1 MATKKA
7 KVIEAPAVKV
17 VEEVK
22 EKRFSSY
29 KATLRFNDGKG
40 LSFTIPIRW
49 KKLDTKQ
56 IDAEYPIVFRTKQGQ
71 EAKFKSMTSEGNIL
85 ATQEDME
92 NGWLK
97 AKNFTQ
103 QKKAWITEDGAVILD
118 GVQSFQV
125 VDGKEELVEKMKKT
139 EDFIV
144 LSTKP
149 AAEYNDWLQE
159 NIYAIWCEKP
169 IDTYSL
175 SKFGKFLF
183 DNSKM
188 AIIKLSTGNSFKE
201 FHGLIVPRFYDKKT
215 GETLEAPKEGCGMGI
230 TLKTTR
236 IKIKFED
243 FGQMDYTTVQPA
255 PEKEVSPTK
264 AKGKMDT
271 I

>member
-1 MATKKA
+1 MA
-7 KVIEAPAVKV
+7 KVKAVKEV
-17 VEEVK
+17 EVK

-29 KATLRFNDGKG
+29 KATLRFLHDDIG
-40 LSFTIPIRW
+40 FTIPIRW

-56 IDAEYPIVFRTKQGQ
+56 IDAEYPIVFRSRDGK

-85 ATQEDME
+85 ATQDDMA

-103 QKKAWITEDGAVILD
+103 QKKAWMTEDGTVILD

-125 VDGKEELVEKMKKT
+125 VDGKEELVEKVKKT
-139 EDFIV
+139 EDFIIAQC
-144 LSTKP
+144 KP
-149 AAEYNDWLQE
+149 IAEYGDWLQE
-159 NIYAIWCEKP
+159 NIYAIWCEKT

-175 SKFGKFLF
+175 SKFGKYLF
-183 DNSKM
+183 DNKKM
-188 AIIKLSTGNSFKE
+188 AVILLSTGNSFKE
-201 FHGLIVPRFYDKKT
+201 FHGLITPRFYDMKT
-215 GETLEAPKEGCGMGI
+215 GETLEAPKQGCGMGI
-230 TLKTTR
+230 TLKTAR

-255 PEKEVSPTK
+255 PEEAPVTK
-264 AKGKMDT
+264 AKSKMDT